1 MQPPP
6 LNKNCSEADDGVSPP
21 KGLLF
26 VISAPSGAGKTTLCR
41 AVRDHF
47 PDLQYSISYTTR
59 PPRSSEKNGIDYH
72 FITAREFE
80 NGIRS
85 GRWAEWARVHGNYY
99 GTSADFLDQSL
110 AAGRDILLDIDVE
123 GTRQILKRYPD
134 SVTIFV
140 MPPSMEVLRQRLEAR
155 GTDSAE
161 VIAVRL
167 KNAENE
173 MAQKDLYRHII
184 VNDRLAPA
192 VAELIAVIEKYRS

>member
-6 LNKNCSEADDGVSPP
+6 LKTVSSDAAHRG
-21 KGLLF
+21 KGRLF

-47 PDLQYSISYTTR
+47 PDLLYSISYTTR
-59 PPRSSEKNGIDYH
+59 PPRGSEQNGVDYH
-72 FITAREFE
+72 FVTAREFE

-99 GTSADFLDQSL
+99 GTSADFLDRSL
-110 AAGRDILLDIDVE
+110 AAGRDILLDIDVD

-167 KNAENE
+167 KNAERE
-173 MAQKDLYRHII
+173 MAQKGLYRHII
-184 VNDRLAPA
+184 VNDHLPRA
-192 VAELIAVIEKYRS
+192 VAELVAVFEKYRS